1 MIDKNVS
8 TKDETKE
15 IRLSEMERNSNKLHM
30 KLKVRR
36 KKKKKKIRSKDKC
49 SQKKERKAT
58 QTLAIV
64 LGEIIRFW
72 LFKSKSG
79 KHIQLSVSFLVCW
92 VPFFTCNIL
101 DALSIKY
108 NLNTSP
114 GNFAFQA
121 TTLLGYI
128 NSCVNP
134 IIYTIFNP
142 EFRKAFRRVL
152 GLGH

>member
-8 TKDETKE
+8 TKDATTE
-15 IRLSEMERNSNKLHM
+15 IRISEMERNSNKLHM
-30 KLKVRR
+30 QLKVRR
-36 KKKKKKIRSKDKC
+36 KKKKKKIRTKDKC

-64 LGEIIRFW
+64 LGKKKAALI
-72 LFKSKSG
+72 FKSNFTKYYF
-79 KHIQLSVSFLVCW
+79 SVSFLVCW

-114 GNFAFQA
+114 GSFAFQA